1 MADQETSTDVS
12 GEEIMRK
19 KSESE
24 NSKST
29 PHDEDSESA
38 EEQPLDVG
46 IHYLVRRSD
55 NSWCKYAALFILTS
69 KSKGVL
75 FCGPKTLS
83 TYFLDPGEIIQ
94 SRYNEIERQ
103 YEYYVHYEGYNR
115 RLDEWVCLQAQTV

>member
-1 MADQETSTDVS
+1 MADPETSTDVPEVS
-12 GEEIMRK
+12 GDEIMRK

-69 KSKGVL
+69 KSKGVFVFCFVPAGLNTVNL
-75 FCGPKTLS
+75 F
-83 TYFLDPGEIIQ
+83 YRPG
-94 SRYNEIERQ
+94 RDY
-103 YEYYVHYEGYNR
+103 
-115 RLDEWVCLQAQTV
+115 TVQVQ

>member
-1 MADQETSTDVS
+1 MADPETSTDVPEVS
-12 GEEIMRK
+12 GDEIMRK

-69 KSKGVL
+69 KSKGVFVFCFLCPPPNTVNL
-75 FCGPKTLS
+75 F
-83 TYFLDPGEIIQ
+83 YRPGGD
-94 SRYNEIERQ
+94 Y
-103 YEYYVHYEGYNR
+103 
-115 RLDEWVCLQAQTV
+115 TVQVQ

>member
-1 MADQETSTDVS
+1 MEVRQPAIWRTRNNGNSDTSFKMADLETSTDVPEIS
-12 GEEIMRK
+12 GDEIMRK

-69 KSKGVL
+69 KGGFRVFVL
-75 FCGPKTLS
+75 LAG
-83 TYFLDPGEIIQ
+83 
-94 SRYNEIERQ
+94 
-103 YEYYVHYEGYNR
+103 
-115 RLDEWVCLQAQTV
+115 